1 MILIIKKRTIL
12 ITEKEINEIAI
23 EDEVALDEYVIKVE
37 DSKEIANQLNELH
50 KPYADIIMLK
60 FYYELSISEIAEI
73 LNLPENNVSVRI
85 NRALKALKKIN

>member
-1 MILIIKKRTIL
+1 
-12 ITEKEINEIAI
+12 
-23 EDEVALDEYVIKVE
+23 
-37 DSKEIANQLNELH
+37 
-50 KPYADIIMLK
+50 MLK

>member
-37 DSKEIANQLNELH
+37 DSKEIAN
-50 KPYADIIMLK
+50 
-60 FYYELSISEIAEI
+60 
-73 LNLPENNVSVRI
+73 
-85 NRALKALKKIN
+85 